1 MMQSLLTPTPIKT
14 QGGDIQTQQEAN
26 LPADANKAA
35 GSEAS
40 DFEKVM
46 QESIEKAQ
54 PAGESEVSQLTTEE
68 LQAQLTAEGNELGEM
83 SAELLPPTVDAK
95 QPVPQQTVAEQPLS
109 SDLVITQAADVGNQ
123 QTLELIDNDL
133 VENPQP
139 ITSTAVSTS
148 ELNVETATLDNEQLA
163 VSANSALPQADQQ
176 IAGGIEGEKSTEV
189 VAPLLTESD
198 GNTIPQVQ
206 LLSDIEAAQQASAT
220 VTPLNQVTNDKSM
233 TTSENWLAEQEKS
246 ILKAH
251 QQELQLN
258 ATIKQAE
265 VSKQDNAQLTG
276 QPTKLFSNALNVD
289 KTANLDAQVNADA
302 QSTST
307 KPETLLANM
316 ANSGEEMNKQA
327 LINRAD
333 STAPVVDV
341 NGAKPIQTNMLQ
353 SDKLVSLNQQ
363 LQANNHLLQEPLDLK
378 SKQAGAMVGE
388 RVMMMIAQG
397 KQEVQIRLDPAE
409 LGSMHIKVQVQ
420 QEQVNLNIQTQ
431 ASLSKDILEQN
442 MPRLREQLAQHGI
455 QLGDSNVEQQ
465 AQQQSQQQQAD
476 DVGLSAN
483 AQGQGLEVMEE
494 DENAVWIPSPVA
506 SEQQGIDFYA

>member
-14 QGGDIQTQQEAN
+14 QGGDIQTQQEVN
-26 LPADANKAA
+26 LPADVNKAA

-54 PAGESEVSQLTTEE
+54 PAGESEASQLTAEE
-68 LQAQLTAEGNELGEM
+68 LQAQLTAEGDELGEM

-109 SDLVITQAADVGNQ
+109 SDLVITQAPDVGNQ
-123 QTLELIDNDL
+123 QTLELIDNDM
-133 VENPQP
+133 VENPQQ
-139 ITSTAVSTS
+139 IASTAVSTS
-148 ELNVETATLDNEQLA
+148 ELNVETATLDSEQLA
-163 VSANSALPQADQQ
+163 VTNTALPQADQQ
-176 IAGGIEGEKSTEV
+176 VTGALEGEKSTEV
-189 VAPLLTESD
+189 VASLLTESD
-198 GNTIPQVQ
+198 GNTIPQAQ

-258 ATIKQAE
+258 ATLKQAE

-276 QPTKLFSNALNVD
+276 QPTKLFSSVLNVD

-316 ANSGEEMNKQA
+316 ANSGEEVNKQA

-378 SKQAGAMVGE
+378 SKQAGTMVGE

-465 AQQQSQQQQAD
+465 AQQQSQQQQGD